1 MAIIIKELVI
11 KGKVVRNLPDVQ
23 IRDGLL
29 ENYLKKVKSEIT
41 EACKEQVKEELE
53 RESSK

>member
-11 KGKVVRNLPDVQ
+11 KGKVVKDLPDVQ
-23 IRDGLL
+23 VRDGLI
-29 ENYLKKVKSEIT
+29 ESYLKKVKAEII
-41 EACKEQVKEELE
+41 EACKEQIKEELE